1 MNPTSAM
8 ELSVTMNWGFFIIFL
23 RARNDSINPIDAA
36 KAAWI
41 PKNNAILYGRAQV
54 TGMRM
59 FAIRMPY

>member
-8 ELSVTMNWGFFIIFL
+8 ELSVTMNCGFFIIFF

-41 PKNNAILYGRAQV
+41 PKNNPIL
-54 TGMRM
+54 
-59 FAIRMPY
+59 